1 MRLSVALLAFVAAGG
16 LLIAACGGDGSEAS
30 DPTAAPELTQ
40 EDRTYRDQV
49 RVAFRGSDVNFQ
61 MFEAA
66 LARSFSSPGAIL
78 SALVEA
84 GAGTTFDPVLER
96 LEELEPTERFAAD
109 HEIFVQSVRAMVAA
123 DQGIG
128 AAAADDDIVSFE
140 LGNVELFLAQ
150 IAMRFELSAEACRF
164 VSDLNEFCEPDRELP
179 GGEYGAELHEVM
191 RTFAAE
197 FNPRV
202 GVLNEGPG
210 GVFLAL
216 TFVPL
221 YTAEEVADLYG
232 AVEAEIMA
240 ALADAMSAVDNLEP
254 PDEFKA
260 DHELLLTWLEETSGI
275 SGALFQA
282 TGEDDRNERGSLQ
295 EQGRIAFCAVIADL
309 SLQAF
314 PLVSVV
320 FENPP
325 VGDDPENPPC
335 A

>member
-1 MRLSVALLAFVAAGG
+1 MRLSVALFALIVVGA
-16 LLIAACGGDGSEAS
+16 LLIAACGSNDSETP
-30 DPTAAPELTQ
+30 DPTATPALTP

-61 MFEAA
+61 KFEAA
-66 LARSFSSPGAIL
+66 LARSFSSPETIL

-96 LEELEPTERFAAD
+96 LQELEPTERFAAD
-109 HEIFVQSVRAMVAA
+109 HDIFVQGVSAMVVA

-128 AAAADDDIVSFE
+128 AAAANKDIVDFE
-140 LGNVELFLAQ
+140 LGNMDLFLSQ
-150 IAMRFELSAEACRF
+150 IAMRFELSGEACRF
-164 VSDLNEFCEPDRELP
+164 VSELTEFCEPDRELP
-179 GGEYGAELHEVM
+179 GGEYGAELHEVV
-191 RTFAAE
+191 RTLSAE
-197 FNPRV
+197 FTPRV

-221 YTAEEVADLYG
+221 YTPEEVAELYG
-232 AVEAEIMA
+232 AVEADVTA
-240 ALADAMSAVDNLEP
+240 ALADATSAVDDLEP

-260 DHELLLTWLEETSGI
+260 DHELLLTWLEETSDI
-275 SGALFQA
+275 FGALFQA

-295 EQGRIAFCAVIADL
+295 EQGRIAFCAVVADL
-309 SLQAF
+309 SPEAG
-314 PLVSVV
+314 PLVSAV
-320 FENPP
+320 FANPQF
-325 VGDDPENPPC
+325 GDPENPPC

>member
-1 MRLSVALLAFVAAGG
+1 MRLSVALLAFVAVGG

-40 EDRTYRDQV
+40 EERTYRDQV

-61 MFEAA
+61 RFEAA
-66 LARSFSSPGAIL
+66 LAQSFSSPEAIL

-128 AAAADDDIVSFE
+128 AAAADDDIVGFE
-140 LGNVELFLAQ
+140 LGNIDLFLAQ
-150 IAMRFELSAEACRF
+150 LAMRFELSAEACGF
-164 VSDLNEFCEPDRELP
+164 VSDLSEFCEPDRELP

-191 RTFAAE
+191 RTFSAE

-240 ALADAMSAVDNLEP
+240 ALAAATSAVDDLEP

-260 DHELLLTWLEETSGI
+260 DHELLLTWLDETSDI
-275 SGALFQA
+275 FGALFRA

-295 EQGRIAFCAVIADL
+295 EQGRLAFCAVIADL
-309 SLQAF
+309 SPEAV
-314 PLVSVV
+314 PLVKVV
-320 FENPP
+320 FDNPP
-325 VGDDPENPPC
+325 GDDPENPPC
-335 A
+335 T